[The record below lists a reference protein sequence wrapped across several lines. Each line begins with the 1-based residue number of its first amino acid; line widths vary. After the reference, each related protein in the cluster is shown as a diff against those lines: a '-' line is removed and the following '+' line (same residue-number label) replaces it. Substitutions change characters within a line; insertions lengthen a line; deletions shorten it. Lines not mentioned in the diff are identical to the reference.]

1 MTALAKRN
9 TVRIDTQKNRL
20 YCKCVG
26 NVGKEDIDSYF
37 TEIRFAV
44 ADLKPDFSLILDL
57 TEVSYG
63 HISAVSTLTK
73 IMQYLIAH
81 GVNHVV
87 RVVDDRQ
94 LINLQFQN
102 FAVSRQGYEATHVNS
117 LAEAD
122 AFLDNNS
129 KRAHIRIKLR
139 NKAVAYSLPNEKA
152 SGQLLDISLGG
163 CAITTARPLPEA
175 GESIRVRF
183 SLQGK
188 KNEEIWFELD
198 GRIVRHIDGGFT
210 VTFEPLP
217 SADRQKLRE
226 CMAKETAIATN

>member
-1 MTALAKRN
+1 MTALVKRN
-9 TVRIDTQKNRL
+9 TVRIDIKKNRL
-20 YCKCVG
+20 YCKCIG
-26 NVGKEDIDSYF
+26 NVAKEDIDGYF

-44 ADLKPDFSLILDL
+44 ADLKPGFSLILDL

-63 HISAVSTLTK
+63 HISALSTLTK

-81 GVNHVV
+81 GVNHIV
-87 RVVDDRQ
+87 RIVDDKQ

-102 FAVSRQGYEATHVNS
+102 FAVSRQGYEATHVKS
-117 LAEAD
+117 LAAAE
-122 AFLDNNS
+122 AFLDKES
-129 KRAHIRIKLR
+129 KRSYIRIKLR
-139 NKAVAYSLPNEKA
+139 NKPVAYSLPNEKA
-152 SGQLLDISLGG
+152 SGQLFDISLGG
-163 CAITTARPLPEA
+163 CAITTARPLPAE

-188 KNEEIWFELD
+188 KAEEFWFEFD

-217 SADRQKLRE
+217 SADRQKLLE
-226 CMAKETAIATN
+226 CMAQETAIATD